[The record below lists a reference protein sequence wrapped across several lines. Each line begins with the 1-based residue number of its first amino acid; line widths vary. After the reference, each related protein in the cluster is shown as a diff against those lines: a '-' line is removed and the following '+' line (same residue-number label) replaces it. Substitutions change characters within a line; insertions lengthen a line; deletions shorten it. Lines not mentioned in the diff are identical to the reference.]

1 MQTAFTGLDAAIVIG
16 YLAAMAAVGVFFSRR
31 QTTIDEFFVARRS
44 MAWLPVGLSLMAALN
59 SGIDYLMQ
67 PSATIRYGI
76 VLLAGTSSWIF
87 LYPWVSRITLPFYR
101 RMNLYTAYEFLEA
114 RFDVRVR
121 TLAAGIFV
129 VWRLGWMATAMYVPC
144 LAIDAATGGRFDL
157 RLMIL
162 GLGILVTLYTMLGG
176 IQAVI
181 WNDVIQFCIMFGGL
195 GATVWI
201 ALINVPGGLSE
212 IWLAASDAGRMSLP
226 PAAVEGGGLL
236 GYLRQIL
243 MQPITL
249 PALVITMVLG
259 RMASYTSDQV
269 MVQRFQT
276 TRSMTDAR
284 RAYVVNAAG
293 DVLWMFGLSFV
304 GLALLAYF
312 THHPLPPEFATD
324 KILPYFMAQAFPAGA
339 VGLVIAAILAA
350 SLSSIDSAIN
360 SCTAVVVVDFYNR
373 FRGGR
378 PEMQVRVSRVATAVL
393 GLSGTVLAMNVSR
406 IGTLLEI
413 ANKLINAFSGPLFG
427 IYLLAMFSRGAT
439 SAAVLAGG
447 LAGSFV
453 SYYVAYH
460 TAISFLWPS
469 AFGLAATVAT
479 ALVIAGI
486 NRVIGREQA
495 PQGTDLTW
503 YAVMQAGK
511 SEVRSQKS
519 ENRGGTSDF
528 RLQTSDLD
536 LQ

>member
-1 MQTAFTGLDAAIVIG
+1 MQTTLTGLDAAIVVV
-16 YLAAMAAVGVFFSRR
+16 YLAALAAVGVYFSRR
-31 QTTIDEFFVARRS
+31 QTTIEEFFVARRS

-67 PSATIRYGI
+67 PSATIRFGI

-144 LAIDAATGGRFDL
+144 LAIDAATGGRVDL

-162 GLGILVTLYTMLGG
+162 VLGVLVTLYTMLGG

-201 ALINVPGGLSE
+201 ALTHVPGGLSE
-212 IWLAASDAGRMSLP
+212 IWVAARDAGKMSLP
-226 PAAVEGGGLL
+226 APATAGFVE
-236 GYLRQIL
+236 YLKHL
-243 MQPITL
+243 FMQPITL

-276 TRSMTDAR
+276 TRSIADSR
-284 RAYVVNAAG
+284 RAYIVNAAG

-324 KILPYFMAQAFPAGA
+324 RILPYFMSQAFPAGA

-360 SCTAVVVVDFYNR
+360 SCTTVVVIDLYNR
-373 FRGGR
+373 FKAGRAERPALEAGGHA
-378 PEMQVRVSRVATAVL
+378 QVRVSRMATVVL
-393 GLSGTVLAMNVSR
+393 GFAGTALAMNVSR

-427 IYLLAMFSRGAT
+427 IYLLAMFSRSAT

-447 LAGSFV
+447 LAGTFV
-453 SYYVAYH
+453 SYSVAYR
-460 TAISFLWPS
+460 TSISFLWPS

-479 ALVIAGI
+479 ALAIARI
-486 NRVIGREQA
+486 SLAIGVERSSRGA
-495 PQGTDLTW
+495 DLTW
-503 YAVMQAGK
+503 YAVMRAAP
-511 SEVRSQKS
+511 SEV
-519 ENRGGTSDF
+519 
-528 RLQTSDLD
+528 QTAR
-536 LQ
+536 

>member
-1 MQTAFTGLDAAIVIG
+1 MHTAFTALDAAIIIG

-31 QTTIDEFFVARRS
+31 QRSIDEFFVARRS

-76 VLLAGTSSWIF
+76 VLVAGTSSWIF

-129 VWRLGWMATAMYVPC
+129 LWRLGWMATAMYVPC

-201 ALINVPGGLSE
+201 ALSNVPGGLSE
-212 IWLAASDAGRMSLP
+212 IWRAAHDAGKMSLP
-226 PAAVEGGGLL
+226 AAADQGIA
-236 GYLRQIL
+236 GYVRDMF

-259 RMASYTSDQV
+259 RMASYTSDQI
-269 MVQRFQT
+269 MVQRLQT
-276 TRSMTDAR
+276 TRSLADAT

-293 DVLWMFGLSFV
+293 DAVWMFGLSFV
-304 GLALLAYF
+304 GLALFAYF
-312 THHPLPPEFATD
+312 THHALPAEYSTD
-324 KILPYFMAQAFPAGA
+324 KILPYFMSQAF
-339 VGLVIAAILAA
+339 
-350 SLSSIDSAIN
+350 
-360 SCTAVVVVDFYNR
+360 
-373 FRGGR
+373 
-378 PEMQVRVSRVATAVL
+378 
-393 GLSGTVLAMNVSR
+393 
-406 IGTLLEI
+406 
-413 ANKLINAFSGPLFG
+413 
-427 IYLLAMFSRGAT
+427 
-439 SAAVLAGG
+439 
-447 LAGSFV
+447 
-453 SYYVAYH
+453 
-460 TAISFLWPS
+460 
-469 AFGLAATVAT
+469 
-479 ALVIAGI
+479 
-486 NRVIGREQA
+486 
-495 PQGTDLTW
+495 
-503 YAVMQAGK
+503 
-511 SEVRSQKS
+511 
-519 ENRGGTSDF
+519 
-528 RLQTSDLD
+528 
-536 LQ
+536 